1 MGPRNMFIVLESS
14 SMACSEF
21 ETMVLRDEATEA
33 NARLIHLLE
42 FKAHYRRHDFGTIKF
57 CPRTR

>member
-1 MGPRNMFIVLESS
+1 MGPQNMFIVLESS

-21 ETMVLRDEATEA
+21 ETIVLRDEATEI

-42 FKAHYRRHDFGTIKF
+42 FKAPTEIL
-57 CPRTR
+57 T